1 MGRRDGGALE
11 KRLIN
16 GLLLYKF
23 YLRAIFMVRGKDRF
37 VDDLDKKLN
46 DVFTGYVVR
55 KDLVKLVKGNAAVPS
70 YVLEFLLGQNCA
82 TDDEERI
89 EEGVERVR
97 SILAKHYVQRAE
109 AGAIRSDIKQSEY
122 KRIID
127 KVSVSLNEKRDAYEA
142 TFENLGVSK
151 VLVSADTVKKNRRLL
166 VSGVWCIADLAYEPN
181 EARDESPYILMKLKP
196 IQMSRFDFESY
207 VERRS
212 HFTEDEWIDVLI
224 RSIGLD
230 PSQLGRRAKLFQLT
244 RLVTYCE
251 RNYNLVELGPKGTGK
266 SHVFSEFSPHGILIS
281 GGEVTPAKL
290 FVNNST
296 GKIGLVG
303 YWDCVA
309 FDEFAGKN
317 KKPKADIVDIMKNY
331 MANKSFSRGIEQ
343 VTAEASMAFVGNTS
357 HDVSYMINKT
367 DLLEDL
373 PAVYHDPAFIDR
385 LHAYIPGWEMDI
397 IRGDMFS
404 HDFGFIVD
412 YLAEALRAMRPMDY
426 SGEVDQFFE
435 LSSSIS
441 TRDRDGVVKTCA
453 GLMKILFPGRNETA
467 EEAAEIV
474 EFALELRKR
483 VKDTLIRIDETFER
497 VDFAYR
503 PKEGGAWKQVATLEE
518 LDYPA
523 TYHSL
528 DKVPWEGSEIA
539 TEDAASD
546 AFGEEPVAPSTTNE
560 SMTDHETRGSE
571 GPQAI
576 AAPDSKAPSASSE
589 PITNKKPGPKPGHL
603 ALRENQRGVSY
614 EKLFGTYLEG
624 AHEIE
629 IIDPYVRTFH
639 QCRNVM
645 ELLEVVVRH
654 FKYDAPSIKVHLITA
669 PDEYPDS
676 KQEDYLERIKESMM
690 PLGLDFTWKIDE
702 SGALHARHLKI
713 DNTWDILLDR
723 GLDIWQRFD
732 SNDAFS
738 IEGRMPEM
746 RRVKAFEV
754 TYMKVC
760 S

>member
-1 MGRRDGGALE
+1 MDEL
-11 KRLIN
+11 
-16 GLLLYKF
+16 
-23 YLRAIFMVRGKDRF
+23 DR
-37 VDDLDKKLN
+37 KLN

-70 YVLEFLLGQNCA
+70 YVLEYLLGQNCA
-82 TDDEERI
+82 TDDEEQI
-89 EEGVERVR
+89 EAGVERVR

-127 KVSVSLNEKRDAYEA
+127 KVSVTLNEKRDAYEA
-142 TFENLGVSK
+142 SFENLGVSK
-151 VLVSADTVKKNRRLL
+151 VLVSTDTVRKNRRLL
-166 VSGVWCIADLAYEPN
+166 VSGVWCIADLAYEAN
-181 EARDESPYILMKLKP
+181 EARDESPYILMNLKP
-196 IQMSRFDFESY
+196 IQMSRFDFDGY

-212 HFTEDEWIDVLI
+212 HFSEDEWIDVLI

-230 PSQLGRRAKLFQLT
+230 PAQLGRRAKLFQLT

-343 VTAEASMAFVGNTS
+343 VTAEASMVFVGNTS
-357 HDVSYMINKT
+357 HDVSYMINQT

-404 HDFGFIVD
+404 SDFGFIVD

-426 SGEVDQFFE
+426 SGEVDRFFE

-453 GLMKILFPGRNETA
+453 GLMKILFPGRDETA

-474 EFALELRKR
+474 EFALEMRKR

-503 PKEGGAWKQVATLEE
+503 PKEGGEWRQVATLEE
-518 LDYPA
+518 LDYPR

-528 DKVPWEGSEIA
+528 DKVPWEGDGA
-539 TEDAASD
+539 ADRTVDDAADDFGFEAVESSD
-546 AFGEEPVAPSTTNE
+546 AGAAASATGGGVGSGRDASAAAAEEPGHVEA
-560 SMTDHETRGSE
+560 D
-571 GPQAI
+571 GPQ
-576 AAPDSKAPSASSE
+576 
-589 PITNKKPGPKPGHL
+589 PGHI

-614 EKLFGTYLEG
+614 EKLFGAYLEG
-624 AHEIE
+624 AHDVE

-654 FKYDAPSIKVHLITA
+654 FKYDAPAVNVHLVTA
-669 PDEYPDS
+669 PDEYADS
-676 KQEDYLERIKESMM
+676 KQVEYLQRIQDSVARM
-690 PLGLDFTWKIDE
+690 GVNFTWDIDT
-702 SGALHARHLKI
+702 SGSLHARHLKV
-713 DNTWDILLDR
+713 DDRWDILLDR

-738 IEGRMPEM
+738 IEGRMPET
-746 RRVKAFEV
+746 RRVKAFEL
-754 TYMKVC
+754 TYMRVG
-760 S
+760 

>member
-1 MGRRDGGALE
+1 MDEL
-11 KRLIN
+11 
-16 GLLLYKF
+16 
-23 YLRAIFMVRGKDRF
+23 DR
-37 VDDLDKKLN
+37 KLN

-70 YVLEFLLGQNCA
+70 YVLEYLLGQNCA
-82 TDDEERI
+82 TDDEEQI
-89 EEGVERVR
+89 EAGVERVR

-127 KVSVSLNEKRDAYEA
+127 KVSVTLNEKRDAYEA
-142 TFENLGVSK
+142 SFENLGVSK
-151 VLVSADTVKKNRRLL
+151 VLVSTDTVRKNRRLL
-166 VSGVWCIADLAYEPN
+166 VSGVWCIADLAYEAN
-181 EARDESPYILMKLKP
+181 EARDESPYILMNLKP
-196 IQMSRFDFESY
+196 IQMSRFDFDGY

-212 HFTEDEWIDVLI
+212 HFSEDEWIDVLI

-230 PSQLGRRAKLFQLT
+230 PAQLGRRAKLFQLT

-343 VTAEASMAFVGNTS
+343 VTAEASMVFVGNTS
-357 HDVSYMINKT
+357 HDVSYMINQT

-404 HDFGFIVD
+404 SDFGFIVD

-426 SGEVDQFFE
+426 SGEVDRFFE

-453 GLMKILFPGRNETA
+453 GLMKILFPGRDETA

-474 EFALELRKR
+474 EFALEMRKR
-483 VKDTLIRIDETFER
+483 VKDTLIRIDETFGR

-503 PKEGGAWKQVATLEE
+503 SKAGGEWKQVATLEE
-518 LDYPA
+518 LDYPR

-528 DKVPWEGSEIA
+528 DKVPWEGDGA
-539 TEDAASD
+539 ADRAVNDAADDFGFEAVESSD
-546 AFGEEPVAPSTTNE
+546 AGAAASATGGGVGSGRNASAAAAEEPGRVEA
-560 SMTDHETRGSE
+560 D
-571 GPQAI
+571 GPQ
-576 AAPDSKAPSASSE
+576 
-589 PITNKKPGPKPGHL
+589 PGHI

-614 EKLFGTYLEG
+614 EKLFGAYLEG
-624 AHEIE
+624 AHDVE

-654 FKYDAPSIKVHLITA
+654 FKYDAPAVNVHLVTA
-669 PDEYPDS
+669 PDEYADS
-676 KQEDYLERIKESMM
+676 KQVEYLQRIQDSVARM
-690 PLGLDFTWKIDE
+690 GVNFTWDIDT
-702 SGALHARHLKI
+702 SGSLHARHLKV
-713 DNTWDILLDR
+713 DDRWDILLDR

-738 IEGRMPEM
+738 IEGRMPET
-746 RRVKAFEV
+746 RRVKAFEL
-754 TYMKVC
+754 TYMRVG
-760 S
+760 

>member
-1 MGRRDGGALE
+1 MDEL
-11 KRLIN
+11 
-16 GLLLYKF
+16 
-23 YLRAIFMVRGKDRF
+23 DR
-37 VDDLDKKLN
+37 KLN

-70 YVLEFLLGQNCA
+70 YVLEYLLGQNCA
-82 TDDEERI
+82 TDDEEQI
-89 EEGVERVR
+89 EAGVERVR

-127 KVSVSLNEKRDAYEA
+127 KVSVTLNEKRDAYEA
-142 TFENLGVSK
+142 SFENLGVSK
-151 VLVSADTVKKNRRLL
+151 VLVSTDTVRKNRRLL
-166 VSGVWCIADLAYEPN
+166 VSGVWCIADLAYEAN
-181 EARDESPYILMKLKP
+181 EARDESPYILMNLKP
-196 IQMSRFDFESY
+196 IQMSRFDFDGY

-212 HFTEDEWIDVLI
+212 HFSEDEWIDVLI

-230 PSQLGRRAKLFQLT
+230 PAQLGRRAKLFQLT

-343 VTAEASMAFVGNTS
+343 VTAEASMVFVGNTS
-357 HDVSYMINKT
+357 HDVSYMINQT

-404 HDFGFIVD
+404 SDFGFIVD

-426 SGEVDQFFE
+426 SGEVDRFFE

-453 GLMKILFPGRNETA
+453 GLMKILFPGRDETA

-474 EFALELRKR
+474 EFALEMRKR

-503 PKEGGAWKQVATLEE
+503 PKEGGEWRQVATLEE
-518 LDYPA
+518 LDYPR

-528 DKVPWEGSEIA
+528 DKVPWEGDGA
-539 TEDAASD
+539 ADRTVDDAADDFGFEAVESSD
-546 AFGEEPVAPSTTNE
+546 AGAAASATGDGVGSGRDASAAAAEEPGRVEA
-560 SMTDHETRGSE
+560 D
-571 GPQAI
+571 GPQ
-576 AAPDSKAPSASSE
+576 
-589 PITNKKPGPKPGHL
+589 PGHI

-614 EKLFGTYLEG
+614 EKLFGAYLEG
-624 AHEIE
+624 AHDVE

-645 ELLEVVVRH
+645 ELLEVVMRH
-654 FKYDAPSIKVHLITA
+654 FKYDAPAVNVHLMTA
-669 PDEYPDS
+669 PDEYADS
-676 KQEDYLERIKESMM
+676 KQVEYLQRIQESVARM
-690 PLGLDFTWKIDE
+690 GVNFTWDIDT
-702 SGALHARHLKI
+702 SGSLHARHLKV
-713 DNTWDILLDR
+713 DDRWDILLDR

-738 IEGRMPEM
+738 IEGRMPET
-746 RRVKAFEV
+746 RRVKAFEL
-754 TYMKVC
+754 TYMRVG
-760 S
+760 

>member
-1 MGRRDGGALE
+1 MDEL
-11 KRLIN
+11 
-16 GLLLYKF
+16 
-23 YLRAIFMVRGKDRF
+23 DR
-37 VDDLDKKLN
+37 KLN

-70 YVLEFLLGQNCA
+70 YVLEYLLGQNCA
-82 TDDEERI
+82 TDDEEQI
-89 EEGVERVR
+89 EAGVERVR

-127 KVSVSLNEKRDAYEA
+127 KVSVTLNEKRDAYEA
-142 TFENLGVSK
+142 SFENLGVSK
-151 VLVSADTVKKNRRLL
+151 VLVSTDTVRKNRRLL
-166 VSGVWCIADLAYEPN
+166 VSGVWCIADLAYEAN
-181 EARDESPYILMKLKP
+181 EARDESPYILMNLKP
-196 IQMSRFDFESY
+196 IQMSRFDFDGY

-212 HFTEDEWIDVLI
+212 HFSEDEWIDVLI

-230 PSQLGRRAKLFQLT
+230 PAQLGRRAKLFQLT

-309 FDEFAGKN
+309 FDKFAGKN

-343 VTAEASMAFVGNTS
+343 VTAEASMVFVGNTS
-357 HDVSYMINKT
+357 HDVSYMINQT

-404 HDFGFIVD
+404 SDFGFIVD

-426 SGEVDQFFE
+426 SGEVDRFFE

-453 GLMKILFPGRNETA
+453 GLMKILFPGRDETA

-474 EFALELRKR
+474 EFALEMRKR

-503 PKEGGAWKQVATLEE
+503 PKEGGEWRQVATLEE
-518 LDYPA
+518 LDYPR

-528 DKVPWEGSEIA
+528 DKVPWEGDGA
-539 TEDAASD
+539 ADRTVDDAADDFGFEAVESSD
-546 AFGEEPVAPSTTNE
+546 AGAAASATGGGVGSGRDASAAAAEEPGHVEA
-560 SMTDHETRGSE
+560 D
-571 GPQAI
+571 GPQ
-576 AAPDSKAPSASSE
+576 
-589 PITNKKPGPKPGHL
+589 PGHI

-614 EKLFGTYLEG
+614 EKLFGAYLEG
-624 AHEIE
+624 AHDVE

-654 FKYDAPSIKVHLITA
+654 FKYDAPAVNVHLVTA
-669 PDEYPDS
+669 PDEYADS
-676 KQEDYLERIKESMM
+676 KQVEYLQRIQDSVARM
-690 PLGLDFTWKIDE
+690 GVNFTWDIDT
-702 SGALHARHLKI
+702 SGSLHARHLKV
-713 DNTWDILLDR
+713 DDRWDILLDR

-738 IEGRMPEM
+738 IEGRMPET
-746 RRVKAFEV
+746 RRVKAFEL
-754 TYMKVC
+754 TYMRVG
-760 S
+760 

>member
-1 MGRRDGGALE
+1 MDEL
-11 KRLIN
+11 
-16 GLLLYKF
+16 
-23 YLRAIFMVRGKDRF
+23 DR
-37 VDDLDKKLN
+37 KLN

-70 YVLEFLLGQNCA
+70 YVLEYLLGQNCA
-82 TDDEERI
+82 TDDEEQI
-89 EEGVERVR
+89 KAGVERVR

-127 KVSVSLNEKRDAYEA
+127 KVSVTLNEKRDAYEA
-142 TFENLGVSK
+142 SFENLGVSK
-151 VLVSADTVKKNRRLL
+151 VLVSTDTVRKNRRLL
-166 VSGVWCIADLAYEPN
+166 VSGVWCIADLAYEAN
-181 EARDESPYILMKLKP
+181 EARDESPYILMNLKP
-196 IQMSRFDFESY
+196 IQMSRFDFDGY

-212 HFTEDEWIDVLI
+212 HFSEDEWIDVLI

-230 PSQLGRRAKLFQLT
+230 PAQLGRRAKLFQLT

-343 VTAEASMAFVGNTS
+343 VTAEASMVFVGNTS
-357 HDVSYMINKT
+357 HDVSYMINQT

-404 HDFGFIVD
+404 SDFGFIVD

-426 SGEVDQFFE
+426 SGEVDRFFE

-453 GLMKILFPGRNETA
+453 GLMKILFPGRDETA

-474 EFALELRKR
+474 EFALEMRKR

-503 PKEGGAWKQVATLEE
+503 PKAGGEWKQVATLEE
-518 LDYPA
+518 LDYPR

-528 DKVPWEGSEIA
+528 DKVPWEGDGA
-539 TEDAASD
+539 ADRAVNDAADDFGFEAVESSD
-546 AFGEEPVAPSTTNE
+546 AGAAASATGGGVGSGRDASAAAAEEPGRVEA
-560 SMTDHETRGSE
+560 D
-571 GPQAI
+571 GPQ
-576 AAPDSKAPSASSE
+576 
-589 PITNKKPGPKPGHL
+589 PGHI

-614 EKLFGTYLEG
+614 EKLFGAYLEG
-624 AHEIE
+624 AHDVE

-654 FKYDAPSIKVHLITA
+654 FKYDAPAVNVHLVTA
-669 PDEYPDS
+669 PDEYADS
-676 KQEDYLERIKESMM
+676 KQVEYLQRIQESVARM
-690 PLGLDFTWKIDE
+690 GVNFTWDIDT
-702 SGALHARHLKI
+702 SGSLHARHLKV
-713 DNTWDILLDR
+713 DDRWDILLDR

-738 IEGRMPEM
+738 IEGRMPET
-746 RRVKAFEV
+746 RRVKAFEL
-754 TYMKVC
+754 TYMRVG
-760 S
+760 

>member
-1 MGRRDGGALE
+1 MDA
-11 KRLIN
+11 
-16 GLLLYKF
+16 
-23 YLRAIFMVRGKDRF
+23 
-37 VDDLDKKLN
+37 LDKKLN

-70 YVLEFLLGQNCA
+70 YVLEYLLGQNCA
-82 TDDEERI
+82 TDDESQI
-89 EEGVERVR
+89 EAGVERVR

-109 AGAIRSDIKQSEY
+109 AGAIRSDIKQIGQ

-127 KVSVSLNEKRDAYEA
+127 KVSVTLNEKRDAYEA
-142 TFENLGVSK
+142 SFENLGVSK
-151 VLVSADTVKKNRRLL
+151 VLVSSDTVKKNRRLL
-166 VSGVWCIADLAYEPN
+166 VSGVWCIADLSYEAN
-181 EARDESPYILMKLKP
+181 EARDESPYVLNSLKP
-196 IQMSRFDFESY
+196 IQMSRFDFEGF
-207 VERRS
+207 VARRS
-212 HFTEDEWIDVLI
+212 QFSEDEWIDVLI

-230 PSQLGRRAKLFQLT
+230 PNQLGRRAKLFQLT

-343 VTAEASMAFVGNTS
+343 VTAEASMVFVGNTS

-373 PAVYHDPAFIDR
+373 PPVYHDPAFIDR

-397 IRGDMFS
+397 IRGDMFCS
-404 HDFGFIVD
+404 DFGFIVD

-426 SGEVDQFFE
+426 SGEVDRFFE

-503 PKEGGAWKQVATLEE
+503 PKGGGAWKQVATLEE

-528 DKVPWEGSEIA
+528 DKVPWEGDGGKAPMTDGFEAAVQAEERVVEASV
-539 TEDAASD
+539 DKPAAS
-546 AFGEEPVAPSTTNE
+546 AEAEA
-560 SMTDHETRGSE
+560 
-571 GPQAI
+571 
-576 AAPDSKAPSASSE
+576 AAPAQSQPKPAVR
-589 PITNKKPGPKPGHL
+589 KPGAGHI

-614 EKLFGTYLEG
+614 EKLFGAYLEG
-624 AHEIE
+624 AQNVE

-654 FKYDAPSIKVHLITA
+654 CKFDVTSVKVHLITA

-676 KQEDYLERIKESMM
+676 KQEEYLEQIRESMS
-690 PLGLDFTWKIDE
+690 PLGLDFTWEIDR
-702 SGALHARHLKI
+702 SGTLHARHLKI
-713 DNTWDILLDR
+713 DGKWDILLDR

-732 SNDAFS
+732 SGNAFS
-738 IEGRMPEM
+738 IENRLPEM
-746 RRVKAFEV
+746 RRVKAFEL
-754 TYMKVC
+754 TYMKV
-760 S
+760 SE

>member
-1 MGRRDGGALE
+1 MDA
-11 KRLIN
+11 
-16 GLLLYKF
+16 
-23 YLRAIFMVRGKDRF
+23 
-37 VDDLDKKLN
+37 LDKKLN

-70 YVLEFLLGQNCA
+70 YVLEYLLGQNCA
-82 TDDEERI
+82 TDDESQI
-89 EEGVERVR
+89 EAGVERVR

-109 AGAIRSDIKQSEY
+109 AGAIRSDIKQIGQ

-127 KVSVSLNEKRDAYEA
+127 KVSVTLNEKRDAYEA
-142 TFENLGVSK
+142 SFENLGVSK
-151 VLVSADTVKKNRRLL
+151 VLVSSDTVKKNRRLL
-166 VSGVWCIADLAYEPN
+166 VSGVWCIADLSYEAN
-181 EARDESPYILMKLKP
+181 EARDESPYVLNSLKP
-196 IQMSRFDFESY
+196 IQMSRFDFEGF
-207 VERRS
+207 VARRS
-212 HFTEDEWIDVLI
+212 QFSEDEWIDVLI

-230 PSQLGRRAKLFQLT
+230 PNQLGRRAKLFQLT

-343 VTAEASMAFVGNTS
+343 VTAEASMVFVGNTS

-373 PAVYHDPAFIDR
+373 PPVYHDPAFIDR

-397 IRGDMFS
+397 IRGDMFCS
-404 HDFGFIVD
+404 DFGFIVD

-426 SGEVDQFFE
+426 SGEVDRFFE

-503 PKEGGAWKQVATLEE
+503 PKGGGAWKQVATLEE

-528 DKVPWEGSEIA
+528 DKVPWEG
-539 TEDAASD
+539 D
-546 AFGEEPVAPSTTNE
+546 GGKAP
-560 SMTDHETRGSE
+560 MTDGFEAAV
-571 GPQAI
+571 QADERVDEASVDKPAVSAEAE
-576 AAPDSKAPSASSE
+576 AAPPAQSQPKPAVR
-589 PITNKKPGPKPGHL
+589 KPGAGHI

-614 EKLFGTYLEG
+614 EKLFGAYLEG
-624 AHEIE
+624 AQNVE

-654 FKYDAPSIKVHLITA
+654 CKFDVTSVKVHLITA

-676 KQEDYLERIKESMM
+676 KQEEYLEQIRESMS
-690 PLGLDFTWKIDE
+690 PLGLDFTWEIDR
-702 SGALHARHLKI
+702 SGTLHARHLKI
-713 DNTWDILLDR
+713 DGKWDILLDR

-732 SNDAFS
+732 SGNAFS
-738 IEGRMPEM
+738 IENRLPEM
-746 RRVKAFEV
+746 RRVKAFEL
-754 TYMKVC
+754 TYMKV
-760 S
+760 SE

>member
-1 MGRRDGGALE
+1 MDA
-11 KRLIN
+11 
-16 GLLLYKF
+16 
-23 YLRAIFMVRGKDRF
+23 
-37 VDDLDKKLN
+37 LDKKLN

-70 YVLEFLLGQNCA
+70 YVLEYLLGQNCA
-82 TDDEERI
+82 TDDEGQI
-89 EEGVERVR
+89 EAGVERVR

-109 AGAIRSDIKQSEY
+109 AGAIRSDIKQIGQ

-127 KVSVSLNEKRDAYEA
+127 KVSVTLNEKRDAYEA
-142 TFENLGVSK
+142 SFENLGVSK
-151 VLVSADTVKKNRRLL
+151 VLVSSDTVKKNRRLL
-166 VSGVWCIADLAYEPN
+166 VSGVWCIADLSYEAN
-181 EARDESPYILMKLKP
+181 EARDESPYVLNSLKP
-196 IQMSRFDFESY
+196 IQMSRFDFEGF
-207 VERRS
+207 VARRS
-212 HFTEDEWIDVLI
+212 QFSEDEWIDVLI

-230 PSQLGRRAKLFQLT
+230 PNQLGRRAKLFQLT

-343 VTAEASMAFVGNTS
+343 VTAEASMVFVGNTS

-397 IRGDMFS
+397 IRGDMFCS
-404 HDFGFIVD
+404 DFGFIVD
-412 YLAEALRAMRPMDY
+412 YLAEALRAMRPVDY
-426 SGEVDQFFE
+426 SGEVDRFFE
-435 LSSSIS
+435 LSGSIS

-503 PKEGGAWKQVATLEE
+503 PKRGGAWKQVATLEE
-518 LDYPA
+518 LDYPT

-528 DKVPWEGSEIA
+528 DKVPWEGDKSGIPANDELEISVQA
-539 TEDAASD
+539 TSHAAEASVD
-546 AFGEEPVAPSTTNE
+546 KPAVSTEAEATPPAQ
-560 SMTDHETRGSE
+560 
-571 GPQAI
+571 PQ
-576 AAPDSKAPSASSE
+576 PKSAVR
-589 PITNKKPGPKPGHL
+589 KPGAGHI

-614 EKLFGTYLEG
+614 EKLFGAYLEG
-624 AHEIE
+624 ARNVE

-654 FKYDAPSIKVHLITA
+654 CKFDVTSVKVHLVTA

-676 KQEDYLERIKESMM
+676 KQEEYLEQIRESMS
-690 PLGLDFTWKIDE
+690 PLGLDFTWEIDR

-713 DNTWDILLDR
+713 DGKWDILLDR

-732 SNDAFS
+732 SGNAFS
-738 IEGRMPEM
+738 IENRLPEM
-746 RRVKAFEV
+746 RRVKAFEL
-754 TYMKVC
+754 TYMKVGEQ
-760 S
+760 

>member
-1 MGRRDGGALE
+1 
-11 KRLIN
+11 
-16 GLLLYKF
+16 
-23 YLRAIFMVRGKDRF
+23 MVRRKDRF

-82 TDDEERI
+82 TDDEGQI
-89 EEGVERVR
+89 EAGVERVR

-127 KVSVSLNEKRDAYEA
+127 KVSVTLNEKRDAYEA
-142 TFENLGVSK
+142 TFENLGVNK
-151 VLVSADTVKKNRRLL
+151 VLVSSDTVKKNRRLL

-181 EARDESPYILMKLKP
+181 ETRDESPYILMNLKP
-196 IQMSRFDFESY
+196 IQMSRFDFEGY
-207 VERRS
+207 VKRRS

-224 RSIGLD
+224 RSIGLN
-230 PSQLGRRAKLFQLT
+230 PSQLGRRAKLFQLS

-343 VTAEASMAFVGNTS
+343 VTAEASMVFVGNTS
-357 HDVSYMINKT
+357 HDVSYMINQT

-426 SGEVDQFFE
+426 SGEVNRFFE

-467 EEAAEIV
+467 EEAAEIM

-503 PKEGGAWKQVATLEE
+503 PKEGGEWKRAATLEE

-528 DKVPWEGSEIA
+528 DKVPWEAPDGDGRDVA
-539 TEDAASD
+539 LGD
-546 AFGEEPVAPSTTNE
+546 FGEESVGSSVANEPVTDNEIRRAEGSQPTT
-560 SMTDHETRGSE
+560 
-571 GPQAI
+571 
-576 AAPDSKAPSASSE
+576 APDPGARSASSE
-589 PITNKKPGPKPGHL
+589 SAANTRLVPKPGHL

-614 EKLFGTYLEG
+614 EKLFGAYLDG

-654 FKYDAPSIKVHLITA
+654 FKYDAPSIKVHLITV

-713 DNTWDILLDR
+713 DNAWDILLDR

-754 TYMKVC
+754 TYMKVR
-760 S
+760 

>member
-1 MGRRDGGALE
+1 MDEL
-11 KRLIN
+11 
-16 GLLLYKF
+16 
-23 YLRAIFMVRGKDRF
+23 DR
-37 VDDLDKKLN
+37 KLN

-70 YVLEFLLGQNCA
+70 YVLEYLLGQNCA
-82 TDDEERI
+82 TDDEEQI
-89 EEGVERVR
+89 KAGVERVR

-127 KVSVSLNEKRDAYEA
+127 KVSVTLNEKRDAYEA
-142 TFENLGVSK
+142 SFENLGVSK
-151 VLVSADTVKKNRRLL
+151 VLVSTDTVRKNRRLL
-166 VSGVWCIADLAYEPN
+166 VSGVWCIADLAYEAN
-181 EARDESPYILMKLKP
+181 EARDESPYILMNLKP
-196 IQMSRFDFESY
+196 IQMSRFDFEGY

-230 PSQLGRRAKLFQLT
+230 PAQLGRRAKLFQLT

-343 VTAEASMAFVGNTS
+343 VTAEASMVFVGNTS
-357 HDVSYMINKT
+357 HDVSYMINQT

-404 HDFGFIVD
+404 SDFGFIVD

-426 SGEVDQFFE
+426 SGEVDRFFE

-453 GLMKILFPGRNETA
+453 GLMKILFPGRDETA

-474 EFALELRKR
+474 EFALEMRKR

-503 PKEGGAWKQVATLEE
+503 PKEGGEWRQVATLEE
-518 LDYPA
+518 LDYPR

-528 DKVPWEGSEIA
+528 DKVPWEGDGA
-539 TEDAASD
+539 ADRTVDDAADDFGFEAVESSD
-546 AFGEEPVAPSTTNE
+546 AGAAASATGDGVGSGRDASAAAAEEPGRVEA
-560 SMTDHETRGSE
+560 D
-571 GPQAI
+571 GPQ
-576 AAPDSKAPSASSE
+576 
-589 PITNKKPGPKPGHL
+589 PGHI

-614 EKLFGTYLEG
+614 EKLFGAYLEG
-624 AHEIE
+624 AHDVE

-645 ELLEVVVRH
+645 ELLEVVMRH
-654 FKYDAPSIKVHLITA
+654 FKYDAPAVNVHLVTA
-669 PDEYPDS
+669 PDEYADS
-676 KQEDYLERIKESMM
+676 KQVEYLQRIQESVARM
-690 PLGLDFTWKIDE
+690 GVNFTWDIDT
-702 SGALHARHLKI
+702 SGSLHARHLKV
-713 DNTWDILLDR
+713 DDRWDILLDR

-738 IEGRMPEM
+738 IEGRMPET
-746 RRVKAFEV
+746 RRVKAFEL
-754 TYMKVC
+754 TYMRVG
-760 S
+760 

>member
-1 MGRRDGGALE
+1 MDEL
-11 KRLIN
+11 
-16 GLLLYKF
+16 
-23 YLRAIFMVRGKDRF
+23 DR
-37 VDDLDKKLN
+37 KLN

-70 YVLEFLLGQNCA
+70 YVLEYLLGQNCA
-82 TDDEERI
+82 TDDEEQI
-89 EEGVERVR
+89 EAGVERVR

-127 KVSVSLNEKRDAYEA
+127 KVSVTLNEKRDAYEA
-142 TFENLGVSK
+142 SFENLGVSK
-151 VLVSADTVKKNRRLL
+151 VLVSTDTVRKNRRLL
-166 VSGVWCIADLAYEPN
+166 VSGVWCIADLAYEAN
-181 EARDESPYILMKLKP
+181 EARDESPYILMNLKP
-196 IQMSRFDFESY
+196 IQMSRFDFDGY

-212 HFTEDEWIDVLI
+212 HFSEDEWIDVLI

-230 PSQLGRRAKLFQLT
+230 PAQLGRRAKLFQLT

-343 VTAEASMAFVGNTS
+343 VTAEASMVFVGNTS
-357 HDVSYMINKT
+357 HDVSYMINQT

-404 HDFGFIVD
+404 SDFGFIVD

-426 SGEVDQFFE
+426 SGEVDRFFE

-453 GLMKILFPGRNETA
+453 GLMKILFPGRDETA

-474 EFALELRKR
+474 EFALEMRKR

-503 PKEGGAWKQVATLEE
+503 SKAGGEWKQVATLEE
-518 LDYPA
+518 LDYPR

-528 DKVPWEGSEIA
+528 DKVPWEGDGA
-539 TEDAASD
+539 ADRAVNDAADDFGFEAVESSD
-546 AFGEEPVAPSTTNE
+546 AGAAASATGGGVGSGRNASAAAAEEPGRVEA
-560 SMTDHETRGSE
+560 D
-571 GPQAI
+571 GPQ
-576 AAPDSKAPSASSE
+576 
-589 PITNKKPGPKPGHL
+589 PGHI

-614 EKLFGTYLEG
+614 EKLFGAYLEG
-624 AHEIE
+624 AHDVE

-654 FKYDAPSIKVHLITA
+654 FKYDAPAVNVHLVTA
-669 PDEYPDS
+669 PDEYADS
-676 KQEDYLERIKESMM
+676 KQVEYLQRIQDSVARM
-690 PLGLDFTWKIDE
+690 GVNFTWDIDT
-702 SGALHARHLKI
+702 SGSLHARHLKV
-713 DNTWDILLDR
+713 DDRWDILLDR

-738 IEGRMPEM
+738 IEGRMPET
-746 RRVKAFEV
+746 RRVKAFEL
-754 TYMKVC
+754 TYMRVG
-760 S
+760 

>member
-1 MGRRDGGALE
+1 MDA
-11 KRLIN
+11 
-16 GLLLYKF
+16 
-23 YLRAIFMVRGKDRF
+23 
-37 VDDLDKKLN
+37 LDKKLN

-70 YVLEFLLGQNCA
+70 YVLEYLLGQNCA
-82 TDDEERI
+82 TDDEGQI
-89 EEGVERVR
+89 EAGVERVR

-109 AGAIRSDIKQSEY
+109 AGAIRSDIKQIGQ

-127 KVSVSLNEKRDAYEA
+127 KVSVTLNEKRDAYEA
-142 TFENLGVSK
+142 SFENLGVSK
-151 VLVSADTVKKNRRLL
+151 VLVSSDTVKKNRRLL
-166 VSGVWCIADLAYEPN
+166 VSGVWCIADLSYEAN
-181 EARDESPYILMKLKP
+181 EARDESPYVLNSLKP
-196 IQMSRFDFESY
+196 IQMSRFDFEGF
-207 VERRS
+207 VARRS
-212 HFTEDEWIDVLI
+212 QFSEDEWIDVLI

-230 PSQLGRRAKLFQLT
+230 PNQLGRRAKLFQLT

-343 VTAEASMAFVGNTS
+343 VTAEASMVFVGNTS

-397 IRGDMFS
+397 IRGDMFCS
-404 HDFGFIVD
+404 DFGFIVD
-412 YLAEALRAMRPMDY
+412 YLAEALRAMRPVDY
-426 SGEVDQFFE
+426 SGEVDRFFE
-435 LSSSIS
+435 LSGSIS

-503 PKEGGAWKQVATLEE
+503 PKRGGTWKQVATLEE
-518 LDYPA
+518 LDYPT

-528 DKVPWEGSEIA
+528 DKVPWEGDKSGIPANDELEISVQA
-539 TEDAASD
+539 TSHAAEASVD
-546 AFGEEPVAPSTTNE
+546 KPAVSTEAEATPPAQ
-560 SMTDHETRGSE
+560 
-571 GPQAI
+571 PQ
-576 AAPDSKAPSASSE
+576 PKSAVR
-589 PITNKKPGPKPGHL
+589 KPGAGHI

-614 EKLFGTYLEG
+614 EKLFGAYLEG
-624 AHEIE
+624 ARNVE
-629 IIDPYVRTFH
+629 IIDPYVRAFH

-654 FKYDAPSIKVHLITA
+654 CKFDVTSVKVHLVTA

-676 KQEDYLERIKESMM
+676 KQEEYLEQIRESMS
-690 PLGLDFTWKIDE
+690 PLGLDFTWEIDR

-713 DNTWDILLDR
+713 DGKWDILLDR

-732 SNDAFS
+732 SGNAFS
-738 IEGRMPEM
+738 IENRLPEM
-746 RRVKAFEV
+746 RRVKAFEL
-754 TYMKVC
+754 TYMKVGEQ
-760 S
+760 

>member
-1 MGRRDGGALE
+1 M
-11 KRLIN
+11 N
-16 GLLLYKF
+16 
-23 YLRAIFMVRGKDRF
+23 
-37 VDDLDKKLN
+37 DLDRKLN

-70 YVLEFLLGQNCA
+70 YVLEYLLGQNCA
-82 TDDEERI
+82 TDDEGQI
-89 EEGVERVR
+89 EAGVERVR
-97 SILAKHYVQRAE
+97 NILAKHYVQRAE

-127 KVSVSLNEKRDAYEA
+127 KVSVTLNEKRDAYEA

-151 VLVSADTVKKNRRLL
+151 VLVSSDTVRKNRRLL
-166 VSGVWCIADLAYEPN
+166 VSGVWCIADLGYQPN
-181 EARDESPYILMKLKP
+181 EARDESPYILMNLKP
-196 IQMSRFDFESY
+196 IQMSRFDFEGY

-224 RSIGLD
+224 RTIGLD
-230 PSQLGRRAKLFQLT
+230 PVQLGRRAKLFQLT

-251 RNYNLVELGPKGTGK
+251 RNYNLIELGPKGTGK

-343 VTAEASMAFVGNTS
+343 VTAEASMVFVGNTS
-357 HDVSYMINKT
+357 HDVSYMINQT

-373 PAVYHDPAFIDR
+373 PSVYHDPAFIDR

-404 HDFGFIVD
+404 ADFGLIVD

-426 SGEVDQFFE
+426 AGEVDRFFE

-453 GLMKILFPGRNETA
+453 GLMKIIFPGRDETA
-467 EEAAEIV
+467 EEAAEIL
-474 EFALELRKR
+474 EFALEMRKR

-503 PKEGGAWKQVATLEE
+503 PKDGGEWKRVTTLEE
-518 LDYPA
+518 LDYPR
-523 TYHSL
+523 TYHAL
-528 DKVPWEGSEIA
+528 DKVPWEGDGAEGTSGEA
-539 TEDAASD
+539 DFVGEDAARDTASD
-546 AFGEEPVAPSTTNE
+546 EAAADGGSVADASANTPANAPVGDEESVRRVEPEPRAGHIAF
-560 SMTDHETRGSE
+560 
-571 GPQAI
+571 
-576 AAPDSKAPSASSE
+576 
-589 PITNKKPGPKPGHL
+589 
-603 ALRENQRGVSY
+603 RENQRGVSY
-614 EKLFGTYLEG
+614 EKLFGAYLEG
-624 AHEIE
+624 AHNVT

-654 FKYDAPSIKVHLITA
+654 FKFDVPTINVHLVTA
-669 PDEYPDS
+669 PDDYPDS
-676 KQEDYLERIKESMM
+676 KQEEYLQRIQDSTA
-690 PLGLDFTWKIDE
+690 PLGLNFTWDIDT
-702 SGALHARHLKI
+702 SGSLHARHLKV
-713 DNTWDILLDR
+713 DDRWDILLDR

-738 IEGRMPEM
+738 FEGRMPEM
-746 RRVKAFEV
+746 RRVKAFEL
-754 TYMKVC
+754 TYMKVG
-760 S
+760 

>member
-1 MGRRDGGALE
+1 MDA
-11 KRLIN
+11 
-16 GLLLYKF
+16 
-23 YLRAIFMVRGKDRF
+23 
-37 VDDLDKKLN
+37 LDKKLN

-70 YVLEFLLGQNCA
+70 YVLEYLLGQNCA
-82 TDDEERI
+82 TDDEIQI
-89 EEGVERVR
+89 EAGVERVR

-109 AGAIRSDIKQSEY
+109 AGAIRSDIKQIGQ

-127 KVSVSLNEKRDAYEA
+127 KVSVTLNEKRDAYEA
-142 TFENLGVSK
+142 SFENLGVSK
-151 VLVSADTVKKNRRLL
+151 VLVSSDTVKKNRRLL
-166 VSGVWCIADLAYEPN
+166 VSGVWCIADLSYEAN
-181 EARDESPYILMKLKP
+181 EARDESPYVLNSLKP
-196 IQMSRFDFESY
+196 IQMSRFDFEGF
-207 VERRS
+207 VARRS
-212 HFTEDEWIDVLI
+212 QFSEDEWIDVLI

-230 PSQLGRRAKLFQLT
+230 PNQLGRRAKLFQLT

-343 VTAEASMAFVGNTS
+343 VTAEASMVFVGNTS

-373 PAVYHDPAFIDR
+373 PPVYHDPAFIDR

-397 IRGDMFS
+397 IRGDMFCS
-404 HDFGFIVD
+404 DFGFIVD

-426 SGEVDQFFE
+426 SGEVDRFFE

-503 PKEGGAWKQVATLEE
+503 PKGGGAWKQVATLEE

-528 DKVPWEGSEIA
+528 DKVPWEGDGGKAPMTDGFEAAVQAEERVVEASV
-539 TEDAASD
+539 DKPAAS
-546 AFGEEPVAPSTTNE
+546 AEAEA
-560 SMTDHETRGSE
+560 
-571 GPQAI
+571 
-576 AAPDSKAPSASSE
+576 AAPAQSQPKPAVR
-589 PITNKKPGPKPGHL
+589 KPGAGHI

-614 EKLFGTYLEG
+614 EKLFGAYLEG
-624 AHEIE
+624 AQNVE

-654 FKYDAPSIKVHLITA
+654 CKFDVTSVKVHLITA

-676 KQEDYLERIKESMM
+676 KQEEYLEQIRESMS
-690 PLGLDFTWKIDE
+690 PLGLDFTWEIDR
-702 SGALHARHLKI
+702 SGTLHARHLKI
-713 DNTWDILLDR
+713 DGKWDILLDR

-732 SNDAFS
+732 SGNAFS
-738 IEGRMPEM
+738 IENRLPEM
-746 RRVKAFEV
+746 RRVKAFEL
-754 TYMKVC
+754 TYMKV
-760 S
+760 SE